1 MKKSGILI
9 IFFFSLFYANAQ
21 QKSFNQTVQEIEQ
34 LLYVPDTALFD
45 DETIRVARFYKNGNV
60 ELASIIDTDTTRF
73 NLHLLHAIYLD
84 DDSTYNR
91 YGLHLSESS
100 VQLFLDP
107 VMEEIA
113 LDENDELISKGS
125 MLAFYSITLRSPA
138 EARQLAEALIKLRSV
153 TKMDNKLFIRQY

>member
-1 MKKSGILI
+1 M
-9 IFFFSLFYANAQ
+9 
-21 QKSFNQTVQEIEQ
+21 
-34 LLYVPDTALFD
+34 
-45 DETIRVARFYKNGNV
+45 
-60 ELASIIDTDTTRF
+60 
-73 NLHLLHAIYLD
+73 
-84 DDSTYNR
+84 
-91 YGLHLSESS
+91 SESS